1 MVTQLSSSQQR
12 IRDLETLLIWE
23 GSLEN
28 SRIREVFGLQMV
40 QASRMVT
47 AFMSEH
53 KHDVARVTPHAP
65 VIAQSNFK
73 PLYSLNEPDEY
84 LRLVEGARPAEVAPF
99 ITDARIDLS
108 PTSSQLFATLNQA
121 CRLGLGV
128 NIFYRSVNNPDGS
141 DRLVFPHSMVRAAR
155 RWHVRAWCTLR
166 QEFRDFTVGRI
177 ISAALTDEQ
186 SAVDV
191 TADSAWHEMVDL
203 VVAAHPA
210 LSEEQAQVLR
220 HEYLASQIS
229 SKVNVRRA
237 LVSYVVQ
244 DLRLAID
251 PLKHLPPGYQLV
263 LVNFND
269 FPDSFAVG
277 SAS

>member
-1 MVTQLSSSQQR
+1 
-12 IRDLETLLIWE
+12 
-23 GSLEN
+23 
-28 SRIREVFGLQMV
+28 
-40 QASRMVT
+40 MVT

-73 PLYSLNEPDEY
+73 PLYSMNEPDEY

-108 PTSSQLFATLNQA
+108 LTSSQLFATLNQA

-128 NIFYRSVNNPDGS
+128 NIFYCSVNNPDGG

-166 QEFRDFTVGRI
+166 QDFRDFTVGRI
-177 ISAALTDEQ
+177 TSAALTDTQ
-186 SAVDV
+186 STVSA
-191 TADSAWHEMVDL
+191 TTDSAWQEWVDL
-203 VVAAHPA
+203 VIAAHPA
-210 LSEEQAQVLR
+210 LSEAQSLVLR
-220 HEYLASQIS
+220 HEYLASQIN
-229 SKVNVRRA
+229 SKVRVRRA
-237 LVSYVVQ
+237 LVSYVIQ

-251 PLKHLPPGYQLV
+251 PLKQLPPGYQLV
-263 LVNFND
+263 LVNAND
-269 FPDSFAVG
+269 FPESFAVG
-277 SAS
+277 AS